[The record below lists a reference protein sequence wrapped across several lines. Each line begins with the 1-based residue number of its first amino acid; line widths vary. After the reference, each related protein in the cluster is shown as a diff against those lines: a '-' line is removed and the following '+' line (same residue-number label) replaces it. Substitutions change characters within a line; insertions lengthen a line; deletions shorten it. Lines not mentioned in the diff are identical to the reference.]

1 MNSTKGLVLVAS
13 VLVSVVLSA
22 CGGGGGGGGSAP
34 ATNSSTGT
42 SPTSPTSTTP
52 TTPPPSLA
60 ANQVPLVAESGP
72 GNAFNRAFVSVTVC
86 IPGTTTCQ
94 TVDHVIVD
102 TASTGLRLYASVL
115 NSSMLAGLPA
125 STDSNGAPTAECAM
139 FAGGNLWG
147 SVRKADVKMAGEV
160 ASALPV
166 QVIADPAYTEPSGCT
181 STGTSITT
189 PAGIGGNGLIGL
201 SSYRQDYGAG
211 VTGPYYACSGST
223 CTVEPSTVT
232 LAQVSNPVA
241 SFPQDYNGTIITLP
255 AVPASGASQA
265 AGTLTFGLDTQ
276 ADNSATNVGGKY
288 YNVAPSSGALT
299 TTYKGTAYPSFLD
312 TGSGAY
318 YFSDSSL
325 PSCSLATGMFCPN
338 PAVSLSATIAAPNG
352 STSTIPFNIGDA
364 DTLLTTGTA
373 YVYSNIGANAGS
385 NALISGNFDWGLP
398 FYFGRS
404 VATVLNGAAY
414 SGGVG
419 PGVQF

>member
-1 MNSTKGLVLVAS
+1 MHKINIKGALAVAGLALS
-13 VLVSVVLSA
+13 LILSA
-22 CGGGGGGGGSAP
+22 CGGGGGGSAP
-34 ATNSSTGT
+34 ATTSSPSTAPAPST
-42 SPTSPTSTTP
+42 PTTP

-72 GNAFNRAFVSVTVC
+72 GNQFNRAYVSVTVC
-86 IPGTTTCQ
+86 VPGTATCQ
-94 TVDHVIVD
+94 TVDHVLVD
-102 TASTGLRLYASVL
+102 TGSTGVRIFASAL
-115 NSSMLAGLPA
+115 NSTMMAGLPA
-125 STDSNGAPTAECAM
+125 SADSNGAPTAVCAM

-166 QVIADPAYTEPSGCT
+166 QVIADPAYTDPSSCT
-181 STGTSITT
+181 STGASLTT
-189 PAGIGGNGLIGL
+189 PASMGGNGLIGL
-201 SSYRQDYGAG
+201 SSYRQDC
-211 VTGPYYACSGST
+211 GPGCPGGYYACSGSS
-223 CTVEPSTVT
+223 CTAESG
-232 LAQVSNPVA
+232 ANYSQVSNPVA

-265 AGTLTFGLDTQ
+265 VGTLTFGLDTQ

-288 YNVAPSSGALT
+288 YNVAPSSGSLT
-299 TTYKGTAYPSFLD
+299 TTYKGTAYSSFLD

-325 PSCSLATGMFCPN
+325 PGCSSATGMFCPN
-338 PAVSLSATIAAPNG
+338 PPVSLSATIAAPNG
-352 STSTIPFNIGDA
+352 NASTVPFSIGDA
-364 DTLLTTGTA
+364 DTLLTTGATYA
-373 YVYSNIGANAGS
+373 YSNIGVNASS
-385 NALISGNFDWGLP
+385 NALISGKFDWGLP

-404 VATVLNGAAY
+404 VATILDGAAY